1 MKSFIQKFLMSFVSL
16 ILFFGFTN
24 SVSAAKKVVAVMPL
38 ENVSGYTEY
47 RVAEIMTENLMVEIQ
62 NSGNYTVAERTQ
74 MGTILKEQG
83 FQNLVSSNPV
93 EMGEMSGADYSV
105 IGKVTMAVVTNNP
118 SGNVLGNFLSQLD
131 NGRNS
136 LISQAGSF
144 IHHIKAKVAM
154 DVRFVDN
161 KTGEII
167 FARTFEGSKSGQN
180 PHMALNEACKV
191 AAQNFLKEM
200 QSMNPFASRIAEISG
215 SQIYIDEG
223 SESGL
228 RRGETLV
235 VVRESSPIVIKGK
248 IVGMKST
255 PVCKIK
261 VVEVN
266 SDYSICKAESSSSQ
280 IKKGDVVKRG

>member
-105 IGKVTMAVVTNNP
+105 VGKVTMAVVTNNP

-136 LISQAGSF
+136 LISQAGAF

-180 PHMALNEACKV
+180 PQMALNEACKV

-200 QSMNPFASRIAEISG
+200 QSMNPFAARIAEISG